1 MHGECGCAAHSLQN
15 LRDIHALDY
24 HCPPN
29 VRVQS
34 DSPDGLATCRRVHGG
49 ISGVDFVVCHNLSP
63 CVRVWGKPGW
73 LIITPIVDLATTRER
88 LGQRRHLRE
97 NLDAIARKLGDMQAR
112 LVQLDALG
120 ERVTALT
127 GVPAGEAKTRRPG
140 AGGPLVLHE
149 TLSIEYM
156 HGALDLLDSRADQS
170 GDLLAHRA
178 PSF

>member
-1 MHGECGCAAHSLQN
+1 MGQARVADHHADCGLGYHTRASGAEAA
-15 LRDIHALDY
+15 
-24 HCPPN
+24 
-29 VRVQS
+29 
-34 DSPDGLATCRRVHGG
+34 
-49 ISGVDFVVCHNLSP
+49 F
-63 CVRVWGKPGW
+63 K
-73 LIITPIVDLATTRER
+73 REER
-88 LGQRRHLRE
+88 RE

-140 AGGPLVLHE
+140 AGGPLVLHG